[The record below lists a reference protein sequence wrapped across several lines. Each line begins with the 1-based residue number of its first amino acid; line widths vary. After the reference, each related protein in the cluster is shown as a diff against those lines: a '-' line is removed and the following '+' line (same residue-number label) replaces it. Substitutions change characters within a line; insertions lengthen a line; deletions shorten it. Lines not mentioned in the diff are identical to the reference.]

1 MTRGILR
8 VAVGDSPIAAE
19 HARLLRTALRRGE
32 LAPEIP
38 PDARLEGTFSARA
51 IALARESWLWRM
63 AHEHHS
69 AAVFS
74 RLLPQLVE
82 AEAALEYKTVALR
95 MAMDELRHAALCG
108 DVVRLLG
115 GTPEIER
122 ELSTETLP
130 EHAGATARERA
141 MRNVLFVSC
150 LSESIAA
157 PLLAAERELAS
168 EPHVRTVL
176 EQLAADETLHARFGW
191 AFVRETWALA
201 SDAERAGMQR
211 YLPLA
216 LGAIEARMH
225 EAMTLELPADAALE
239 DELAALGVTLGDRGR
254 ALMDEVVSTVVL
266 PALEALGL
274 DARAAWR
281 DRRRLP

>member
-19 HARLLRTALRRGE
+19 HARLVRTALRRGE

-38 PDARLEGTFSARA
+38 EDARLEGTYSPRAIELARA
-51 IALARESWLWRM
+51 SWIERM

-82 AEAALEYKTVALR
+82 AEASLEYKTVALR
-95 MAMDELRHAALCG
+95 MSMDELRHAALSG

-115 GTPEIER
+115 GTPETER
-122 ELSTETLP
+122 ELRTEPLP
-130 EHAGATARERA
+130 EHAGASARERA

-157 PLLAAERELAS
+157 PLLAAERELAR
-168 EPHVRTVL
+168 EPHVRAVL

-191 AFVRETWALA
+191 AYVRETWQVA

-225 EAMTLELPADAALE
+225 EAMTLELDADAALE
-239 DELAALGVTLGDRGR
+239 DELAALGVTMGDRSR
-254 ALMDEVVSTVVL
+254 ALMDEVVDTVVL
-266 PALEALGL
+266 PALEAIGL
-274 DARAAWR
+274 DARAAWAA
-281 DRRRLP
+281 RRACA